1 MKQRLLYIVLFFLI
15 VIHTYSQAIPEAARE
30 KYIMAIT
37 LRNQAKIAS
46 DYDSPIS
53 KLKDVTVLAPT
64 WAEAYKELGLTFELA
79 GKFDDAIANL
89 TKYISFNPPKDDARK
104 AQDEI
109 YIIKAKKEKADVEKE
124 ANSPETIKKK
134 EEEEFSAFLKKN
146 AGAVFSN
153 NQAGQGGWA
162 EIVIDNGSIVLG
174 SRHTDESWLKLNPDD
189 RGKLCRTHR
198 YTIKQFTEK
207 IYEDDFYGTTALDA
221 SGNRMYRIWTFS
233 KDGKMV
239 TVNYLSFDNIR
250 YDMIYKRVN

>member
-1 MKQRLLYIVLFFLI
+1 MKKHLSHVALFFFSLI
-15 VIHTYSQAIPEAARE
+15 NIYGQTIPEVARE

-37 LRNQAKIAS
+37 LRNQAKIES

-64 WAEAYKELGLTFELA
+64 WADAYKELGLTFELA

-89 TKYISFNPPKDDARK
+89 TKYLSFNPSTDEARK

-109 YIIKAKKEKADVEKE
+109 YIIKAKKEKSDIEKT
-124 ANSPETIKKK
+124 ANSPEEIKKK
-134 EEEEFSAFLKKN
+134 EEEEFSAFLSKN
-146 AGAVFSN
+146 AGAIFSN

-207 IYEDDFYGTTALDA
+207 VYEDDFYGTTAFDA